1 MSWLYEDFTVPSEI
15 SGPIRCTRL
24 LGQWSVTSGG
34 NGQANP
40 YLNTLWREAFQRL
53 PEDLLVKRI
62 LMLGFGPGETLRLY
76 AKRFPKASM
85 TVVEIDPVMVDLA
98 KRFGRLSG
106 PLIPEIHVGDALTVL
121 PKLQGQYDLVVF
133 DMFTGV
139 NVAQV
144 SYQDQLIKEAM
155 RLVRPHGAILMNAY
169 LEPDAFD
176 SLKKVCRLVQSWKY
190 RLSYVGLFRPWGC
203 GIIGDPLP
211 PTYQHFMT
219 CGAYL
224 EREYLHQRKR
234 YEVVRS
240 GEAWG
245 VRKKIPGFI
254 FDYYT
259 GDIDPALAKRPLGAK
274 LTFWQPVSKV
284 PLRPQG
290 WRRCPFPGSRRLTG
304 FAQIPQSG
312 PYHLGWSDHA
322 KRHRER
328 WQKQAEYELVDAT
341 VQDYIEAFKRCGKRH
356 SLVWIFSEEVRR
368 KALAHGERLTLRVAK
383 NKLTGEIVAGFASLW
398 IPEIQQTFHV
408 TSFITPNGQKTSAAF
423 GLVDDCFRIA
433 QSRGCRTLEF
443 DGFWTKGS
451 PNSWK
456 GFTQFKS
463 QFGVFFV
470 RWPMLW
476 VRWD

>member
-1 MSWLYEDFTVPSEI
+1 MSWLYEDFTVPSDI
-15 SGPIRCTRL
+15 SGPIRCSRL
-24 LGQWSVTSGG
+24 LGQWSVMSGG
-34 NGQANP
+34 NGQANQ

-62 LMLGFGPGETLRLY
+62 LMLGFGPGETLHLY
-76 AKRFPKASM
+76 AKRFPKARM
-85 TVVEIDPVMVDLA
+85 TVVEIDPVMVELA
-98 KRFGRLSG
+98 KRFGRLQG
-106 PLIPEIHVGDALTVL
+106 KLIPEIHVGDALNVL
-121 PKLQGQYDLVVF
+121 PKLQGQYDLIIF
-133 DMFTGV
+133 DMFAGL
-139 NVAQV
+139 NVAQA
-144 SYQDQLIKEAM
+144 SYEDVLIKEVM
-155 RLVRPHGAILMNAY
+155 RLLRPHGAILMNAY
-169 LEPDAFD
+169 LEPKAFEP
-176 SLKKVCRLVQSWKY
+176 LKNYCALIQQWKF
-190 RLSYVGLFRPWGC
+190 RLSAVALFRPWGC
-203 GIIGDPLP
+203 GTIGDPLP
-211 PTYQHFMT
+211 STYRHIMA
-219 CGAYL
+219 CGPYL
-224 EREYLHQRKR
+224 EREYAYQKKR

-245 VRKKIPGFI
+245 VRKKLPHFV

-259 GDIDPALAKRPLGAK
+259 SDIDPALAKRPAGAK
-274 LTFWQPVSKV
+274 LTFWQPISKV
-284 PLRPQG
+284 PMKPAG
-290 WRRCPFPGSRRLTG
+290 WHHCPFPGSRRLTG
-304 FAQIPQSG
+304 FAQIPEQG

-328 WQKQAEYELVDAT
+328 WFKDTEHEIVDAS
-341 VQDYIEAFKRCGKRH
+341 VQTYLDAFKTCGKRR
-356 SLVWIFSEEVRR
+356 SLVWIFSEEIRR
-368 KALAHGERLTLRVAK
+368 KAQAHGDRLTLRVAK
-383 NKLTGEIVAGFASLW
+383 HKATGEIIAGFASLW

-408 TSFITPNGQKTSAAF
+408 TSFITRNGQKTSAAF

-463 QFGVFFV
+463 QFDVFFV